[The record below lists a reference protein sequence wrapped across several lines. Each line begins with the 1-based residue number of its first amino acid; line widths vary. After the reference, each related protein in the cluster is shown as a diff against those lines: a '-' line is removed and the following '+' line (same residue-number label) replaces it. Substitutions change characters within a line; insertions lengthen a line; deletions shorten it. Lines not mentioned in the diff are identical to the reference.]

1 MTIYLWLCKRER
13 EPVFVQV
20 VKKAKKMRPNY
31 EMNISKEKY
40 RQDGEEIKRV
50 KVAVALLALNQKKK
64 NNTKGL
70 GSD

>member
-1 MTIYLWLCKRER
+1 M
-13 EPVFVQV
+13 FAQV